1 MSYIVYK
8 GYNDKE
14 DKKKKPSLQTKKED
28 SRWQYLLQLMAGM
41 GYNSNITVNNSTEE
55 QDKKEEGAEGTQNHN
70 IGDSEQ
76 DIEANEDSNGEE
88 DSNHIPTKPDFRT
101 KDPETGQLRPSYTA
115 ARQMHNKMQFEDFM
129 KHMDNFFADKSS
141 YEDQIIKDQLIH
153 FAGYESSYDHGAKN
167 SDPNSTSIGWF
178 GMTHPTRTDLGYGH
192 LTPDEFVNNKPLQIQ
207 LAYDLHKRRRV
218 QLQGWLQSHNKTAD
232 QLGLS
237 DQQLMY
243 GMWWNPQAILDL
255 LRHGK
260 STFKDSLNNDLDK
273 ITAKAAT

>member
-14 DKKKKPSLQTKKED
+14 DKEKKPSLQTKKED
-28 SRWQYLLQLMAGM
+28 SRWQYLLQLMAGL
-41 GYNSNITVNNSTEE
+41 GNSSNVTINNTSEE
-55 QDKKEEGAEGTQNHN
+55 EKKEGSQAATAQDRN
-70 IGDSEQ
+70 IGNQGQ
-76 DIEANEDSNGEE
+76 DIEVNEDPKADPNYIPE
-88 DSNHIPTKPDFRT
+88 DKPLLLT
-101 KDPETGQLRPSYTA
+101 KDPETGQLRTSYTA
-115 ARQMHNKMQFEDFM
+115 ARQMHNKMQYEDFLKYM
-129 KHMDNFFADKSS
+129 NNFFADKTS

-153 FAGYESSYDHGAKN
+153 FAGYESSYNHSAKN
-167 SDPNSTSIGWF
+167 SDPKSTSIGWF

-207 LAYDLHKRRRV
+207 LAYDLHKRRRA
-218 QLQGWLQSHNKTAD
+218 QLQGWLQSYNKTTD

-255 LRHGK
+255 LRYGK
-260 STFKDSLNNDLDK
+260 STFTDSLNNDLDK
-273 ITAKAAT
+273 ITTKAAT